1 MKRHHGVLLALSPF
15 FVYGALTI
23 PYYIFE
29 ILELIFEG
37 LSEISNP
44 FSGISSGIWLVTVIF
59 FPLGIA
65 QLQYTKGLFRLWLAP
80 LNLLGLFLGWAAV
93 ILPNLESEIEK
104 GLYIF
109 LGFLE
114 CILIYAAVV
123 NLIYCIIYAVKK
135 HKEKAKSQNN

>member
-15 FVYGALTI
+15 FGYGAITI

-29 ILELIFEG
+29 ILKLIFEG
-37 LSEISNP
+37 LSGISNP
-44 FSGISSGIWLVTVIF
+44 FSGISSGVWLVTVIF
-59 FPLGIA
+59 LPLGIA

-93 ILPNLESEIEK
+93 VLPNLESEIEK

-109 LGFLE
+109 FFLLE
-114 CILIYAAVV
+114 CVLIYAAVV

-135 HKEKAKSQNN
+135 YRKN